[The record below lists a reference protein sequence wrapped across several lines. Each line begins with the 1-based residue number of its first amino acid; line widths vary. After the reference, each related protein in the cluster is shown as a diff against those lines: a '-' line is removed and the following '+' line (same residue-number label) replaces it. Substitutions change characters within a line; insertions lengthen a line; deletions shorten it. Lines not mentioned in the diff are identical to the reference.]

1 MSSKEKLLLLILA
14 CVNFTHIVDFMM
26 LMPLGPQLMKIFE
39 IDAQQFGLL
48 VASYGIAAAVS
59 GFSLAFFADKFDRK
73 KVLLFAYI
81 GFTLGTFAC
90 ALSPSFAILITA
102 RLITGVFGGMIGSQV
117 LSIVADTFGY
127 ERRASAM
134 GIIMMAFSFASVV
147 GVPGGLFLANLFGW
161 HAPFFTVAGLGVIIS
176 VLVWFFV
183 PSVSAHLGEKSA
195 GEKRLQVLYDI
206 LKTPNQLRALGLSTV
221 IMLGHF
227 SIIPYI
233 APTLV
238 SNAGF
243 SEDDL
248 YLIYLVGGLLT
259 IFSAPIVGKIADR
272 KGKYPVFVVFAML
285 SMIPIFLIT
294 NLIPTPLYVV
304 LIISGMFFVFSNGRL
319 IPTQAMVSGVVTPKQ
334 RGGFMAINSSVQLM
348 AQAIASSIG
357 GAILIQ
363 RENGYL
369 DHYDWVGYYAM
380 LMIFIS
386 IFVARKVKNIE

>member
-26 LMPLGPQLMKIFE
+26 LMPLGPQLMEIFE

-48 VASYGIAAAVS
+48 VASYGIAAAIS

-147 GVPGGLFLANLFGW
+147 GVPGGLYLANLFGW
-161 HAPFFTVAGLGVIIS
+161 HAPFFTVAGLGLVIS
-176 VLVWFFV
+176 ALVWFFV
-183 PSVSAHLGEKSA
+183 PSVNAHLGEKSA

-206 LKTPNQLRALGLSTV
+206 LKTPNQLRALGLSTI

-272 KGKYPVFVVFAML
+272 KGKYPVFVVFALL

-304 LIISGMFFVFSNGRL
+304 LIVSGMFFVFSNGRL

-357 GAILIQ
+357 GAMLIQ